1 MRICFNLESR
11 TFNDAGKA
19 FLAIE
24 ELVSTSPCS
33 RFMPRSSS
41 DLLPRG
47 GEAANSER
55 QPNIRRKRWARFNTC
70 IPCIV
75 LVKTSIN

>member
-1 MRICFNLESR
+1 MGH
-11 TFNDAGKA
+11 TQ
-19 FLAIE
+19 
-24 ELVSTSPCS
+24 LVSTSPCS

-55 QPNIRRKRWARFNTC
+55 QPNIRRKRWAR
-70 IPCIV
+70 
-75 LVKTSIN
+75 TSRSRASIAKPMNRLDWINDIEGTVGEQ